1 MRTRQALDQDMSDLD
16 ILYTIDYSAWAE
28 RHVQLLR
35 AGRYSELDVEH
46 LLEELSD
53 MGKSEQR
60 ELENRL
66 TILLAHLLKWEY
78 PYRTLSERWREFKCD
93 GWRATIIEQRNRL
106 EKLLTQ
112 APRLRARLPATIG
125 EAYADAV
132 GLASDETGLPSS
144 TFPDQCPFSA
154 EQLFDK
160 NFYPAHPEEQAEAG
174 HTEPWSVGKYRNP
187 APSSAIPDTRQRFS
201 PCPSCIRNSSP
212 TQTVSVCRFFCPSP
226 NMRH

>member
-1 MRTRQALDQDMSDLD
+1 MQTRQLLDQDMTDLD
-16 ILYTIDYSAWAE
+16 TLYKIDYSAWAE

-66 TILLAHLLKWEY
+66 TILLAHLLKWDY
-78 PYRTLSERWREFKCD
+78 QYRTLPERWREFKGD
-93 GWRATIIEQRNRL
+93 SWRTTIIEQRNRL

-112 APRLRARLPATIG
+112 APGLKARLPATIG

-132 GLASDETGLPSS
+132 GLASDESGLPSS
-144 TFPDQCPFSA
+144 TFPDQCPYSA

-160 NFYPAHPEEQAEAG
+160 NFYPAHPEGQAQSG
-174 HTEPWSVGKYRNP
+174 RHEP
-187 APSSAIPDTRQRFS
+187 
-201 PCPSCIRNSSP
+201 
-212 TQTVSVCRFFCPSP
+212 
-226 NMRH
+226 